1 MKLIR
6 YSKSKDRK
14 LNKLRKISFEDI
26 IDAIQNN
33 KILAVEA
40 SPNTKTFPD
49 QKAFIIALKNYVYVV
64 PFVENEKEIFL
75 KTIYPSRKFK
85 KKYEKSL

>member
-1 MKLIR
+1 MKPIR

-14 LNKLRKISFEDI
+14 LNKLRKISFEEI
-26 IDAIQNN
+26 IEVIQND

-40 SPNTKTFPD
+40 SPNTKEFPD
-49 QKAFIIALKNYVYVV
+49 QKAYIIALKDYVYVV

-85 KKYEKSL
+85 KKYERSI